1 MFCTRRKNIKFKEL
15 YSERGEKRPY
25 VLGEDGQEYFFYQD
39 RTGYTIREMSL
50 DDIHEWYKMMR
61 NDGRNLSSIQRACDL
76 AAISAKVEEM
86 VKEESKIKSMIIFNP
101 AGKMIGGVDFFE
113 DEKSKAEIKVY
124 LRDQQLIDWK
134 GKKII
139 PVIKRLEEE
148 TLIYDELW
156 AIDQEGELTKIS

>member
-1 MFCTRRKNIKFKEL
+1 MNNYQKNNQKKDVYKRQALTQITEKGTDQIYNYVKQPQAAKLSQEMYNSNKFTSDLMNSYAWDTACLL
-15 YSERGEKRPY
+15 YTS
-25 VLGEDGQEYFFYQD
+25 
-39 RTGYTIREMSL
+39 
-50 DDIHEWYKMMR
+50 
-61 NDGRNLSSIQRACDL
+61 CDL
-76 AAISAKVEEM
+76 AAISVKVEEM
-86 VKEESKIKSMIIFNP
+86 VKEGSKIKSMIIFNP
-101 AGKMIGGVDFFE
+101 AGKMIGGVDFSE
-113 DEKSKAEIKVY
+113 DEKSRAKIKVY

>member
-1 MFCTRRKNIKFKEL
+1 MK
-15 YSERGEKRPY
+15 
-25 VLGEDGQEYFFYQD
+25 
-39 RTGYTIREMSL
+39 
-50 DDIHEWYKMMR
+50 
-61 NDGRNLSSIQRACDL
+61 
-76 AAISAKVEEM
+76 
-86 VKEESKIKSMIIFNP
+86 
-101 AGKMIGGVDFFE
+101 
-113 DEKSKAEIKVY
+113 KSKAEIKVY

>member
-1 MFCTRRKNIKFKEL
+1 MKFKEL

-61 NDGRNLSSIQRACDL
+61 NDGRNLASIQRAWDL

-101 AGKMIGGVDFFE
+101 AGKMIGGVDFSE
-113 DEKSKAEIKVY
+113 DEKSRAKIKVY

>member
-1 MFCTRRKNIKFKEL
+1 MKFKEL
-15 YSERGEKRPY
+15 YSERGEKRPD

-50 DDIHEWYKMMR
+50 DDIHEWYKMMK
-61 NDGRNLSSIQRACDL
+61 NDGRNLSPIQRACDL
-76 AAISAKVEEM
+76 AAISVKVEEM
-86 VKEESKIKSMIIFNP
+86 VKEGSKIKSMIIFNP
-101 AGKMIGGVDFFE
+101 AGKMIGGVDFSE
-113 DEKSKAEIKVY
+113 DEKSRAKIKVY

>member
-1 MFCTRRKNIKFKEL
+1 MKFKEL

-101 AGKMIGGVDFFE
+101 AGKMIGGVDFSE
-113 DEKSKAEIKVY
+113 DEKSRAKIKVY

>member
-1 MFCTRRKNIKFKEL
+1 
-15 YSERGEKRPY
+15 
-25 VLGEDGQEYFFYQD
+25 
-39 RTGYTIREMSL
+39 
-50 DDIHEWYKMMR
+50 MMK
-61 NDGRNLSSIQRACDL
+61 NDGRNLSPIQRACDL
-76 AAISAKVEEM
+76 AAISVKVEEM
-86 VKEESKIKSMIIFNP
+86 VKEGSKIKSMIIFNP